1 MVRIRRLAAVIA
13 AGVSLFAASPALAGA
28 EDFTLHNHTVHVIKS
43 LAVSPTGENRWS
55 EDILGQDILDD
66 HTDLIVK
73 FPREDGTC
81 KWDVRVEFRNGTTA
95 QVRNV
100 DLCSGRDV
108 FITP

>member
-1 MVRIRRLAAVIA
+1 MVRIRRCAALIA
-13 AGVSLFAASPALAGA
+13 GAFSFFAASPVLAVNQ
-28 EDFTLHNHTVHVIKS
+28 DVTLHNHTVHIIKS

-100 DLCSGRDV
+100 DLCSGSDV